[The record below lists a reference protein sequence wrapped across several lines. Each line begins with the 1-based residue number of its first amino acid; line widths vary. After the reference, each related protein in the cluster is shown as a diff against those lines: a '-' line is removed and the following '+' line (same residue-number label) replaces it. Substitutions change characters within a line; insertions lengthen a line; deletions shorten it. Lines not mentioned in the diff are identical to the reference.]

1 MKTAYTRVPKIRWCV
16 VRGKDEM
23 ERNPVLVR
31 RLDGAGP
38 WRFFGFYYVVAAGM
52 TRSYLF
58 LWCAELLKRP
68 PEFFSA
74 GLADDSNIYEWD
86 VCITGPPDTL

>member
-1 MKTAYTRVPKIRWCV
+1 
-16 VRGKDEM
+16 VRGKDKM
-23 ERNPVLVR
+23 VRNPVPFQ

-38 WRFFGFYYVVAAGM
+38 WQSAGFYFVVAAGM
-52 TRSYLF
+52 TRSYL
-58 LWCAELLKRP
+58 LLSDDGGCAELLKRP